1 MHGWLSPEG
10 IFYDSYNILTH
21 FRKAN
26 EIVDWDNIE
35 FDDVDPL
42 TGKPPWCAERILEIL
57 GWVKLGSDEKFD
69 CFSLT
74 EKQAK
79 FLNDNNIT

>member
-10 IFYDSYNILTH
+10 IFYDSYNLLTH
-21 FRKAN
+21 FRKAD
-26 EIVDWDNIE
+26 EIVDWNNIE
-35 FDDVDPL
+35 FNGVDPL
-42 TGKPPWCAERILEIL
+42 TGKPPWCA
-57 GWVKLGSDEKFD
+57 EKFD

>member
-1 MHGWLSPEG
+1 MYGWLSPEG
-10 IFYDSYNILTH
+10 IFYDSILTH
-21 FRKAN
+21 FKKAN
-26 EIVDWDNIE
+26 EIVDCDNIE
-35 FDDVDPL
+35 FNGVDPL
-42 TGKPPWCAERILEIL
+42 TGSSPWCAERILGIL
-57 GWVKLGSDEKFD
+57 GWIKLGSAEKFD

>member
-1 MHGWLSPEG
+1 MYGWLSPEG
-10 IFYDSYNILTH
+10 IFYDSILTH
-21 FRKAN
+21 FKKAN
-26 EIVDWDNIE
+26 EIVDCDNTE
-35 FDDVDPL
+35 FDDIDPL

-57 GWVKLGSDEKFD
+57 GWIKLGSAEKFD